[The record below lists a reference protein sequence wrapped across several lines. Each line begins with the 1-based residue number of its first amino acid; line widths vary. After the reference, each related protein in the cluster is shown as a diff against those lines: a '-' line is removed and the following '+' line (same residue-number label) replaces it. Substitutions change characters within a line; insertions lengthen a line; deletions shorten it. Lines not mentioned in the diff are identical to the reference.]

1 MKQEVILVLDC
12 GATNVRAIAVNRQGK
27 IVARASTPN
36 ASDIAM
42 ENNTWHQW
50 SLDAILQRFA
60 DCCRQINSELT
71 ECHIRGIAVTTFG
84 VDGALVDKQGN
95 LLYPIISWKCPRTAA
110 VMDNIEQLI
119 SAQRL
124 QAISGV
130 GAFSFNTLYKL
141 VWLKENHP
149 QLLERAHAWLF
160 ISSLINHRLT
170 GEFTTDITMAGTSQM
185 LDIQQ
190 RDFSPQ
196 ILQATGI
203 PRRLFPR
210 LVEAGEQIGTLQNS
224 AAAMLGLPV
233 GIPVISAGH
242 DTQFALFGAG
252 ADQNE
257 PVLSSGT
264 WEILMVRSAQV
275 DTSLLSQYAGSTC
288 ELDSQAGL
296 YNPGMQWLAS
306 GVLEWVRKLFWT
318 AETPWQ
324 MLIEEA
330 RLIAPGADGVKMQ
343 CDLLSCQNAG
353 WQGVTLNT
361 TRGHFYRAAL
371 EGLTAQ
377 LQRNLQMLE
386 KIGHFKAS
394 ELLLVGGGWQMLIEE
409 ARLIAPGADGVKMQC
424 DLLSCQNAGWQG
436 VTLNTTRGHF
446 YRAALEGLTAQLQ
459 RNLQMLEKIG
469 HFKASELLLVGGGS
483 RNTLWNQIK
492 ANMLD
497 IPVKVLDDAETT
509 VAGAALFG
517 WYGVGEFNSPEEAR
531 AQIHYQYRYF
541 YPQTEPEF
549 IEEV

>member
-1 MKQEVILVLDC
+1 MKKISLPKIGIRPVIDGRRMGVRESLEEQTMNMAKATAALLTEKLRHAC
-12 GATNVRAIAVNRQGK
+12 GAAVECVISDTCIAGMAEAAACEEKFSSQNVGLTITVTPCWCYGSETIDMDPTRPKAIWGFNGTERPGAVYL
-27 IVARASTPN
+27 AA
-36 ASDIAM
+36 
-42 ENNTWHQW
+42 
-50 SLDAILQRFA
+50 
-60 DCCRQINSELT
+60 
-71 ECHIRGIAVTTFG
+71 
-84 VDGALVDKQGN
+84 ALAAHSQKGN

-110 VMDNIEQLI
+110 VMDNIERLI

-394 ELLLVGGGWQMLIEE
+394 ELLLVGGG
-409 ARLIAPGADGVKMQC
+409 
-424 DLLSCQNAGWQG
+424 
-436 VTLNTTRGHF
+436 
-446 YRAALEGLTAQLQ
+446 
-459 RNLQMLEKIG
+459 
-469 HFKASELLLVGGGS
+469 S